1 MSSRPETSASPT
13 HASTLLG
20 DSAFA
25 SFFDGGD
32 GGTAVDLPLDCTLPP
47 ELAEPTVHFG
57 PGTMGEEDEGE
68 IEEIRNVGLE
78 KWSVDSVERCLTG
91 DRPSKPKDYR

>member
-1 MSSRPETSASPT
+1 M
-13 HASTLLG
+13 
-20 DSAFA
+20 
-25 SFFDGGD
+25 
-32 GGTAVDLPLDCTLPP
+32 DCTLPP

-57 PGTMGEEDEGE
+57 PGSLGLDEGEDE

-91 DRPSKPKDYR
+91 DTPSKPKDYR

>member
-1 MSSRPETSASPT
+1 
-13 HASTLLG
+13 
-20 DSAFA
+20 
-25 SFFDGGD
+25 
-32 GGTAVDLPLDCTLPP
+32 
-47 ELAEPTVHFG
+47 
-57 PGTMGEEDEGE
+57 MGEEDEGE

>member
-1 MSSRPETSASPT
+1 M
-13 HASTLLG
+13 
-20 DSAFA
+20 
-25 SFFDGGD
+25 
-32 GGTAVDLPLDCTLPP
+32 DLPLDCTLPP